1 MELILVETITDDL
14 DKFCCLNK
22 KCPKYGLRGEK
33 NIRVRDRYGPNSTRL
48 LYCLVCKKKFSERRG
63 TVFFDS
69 RLPEEKVVAILEHV
83 VEGNGMRKT
92 GRLVKVDSDTVSRYT
107 RLAGEHAET
116 LHDELVAFSPQH
128 KRGAIRRKVGLRVEE
143 AKKLRRKQSG

>member
-1 MELILVETITDDL
+1 MKTITDDL
-14 DKFCCLNK
+14 DKFCCQNK
-22 KCPKYGLRGEK
+22 TCPKYGLRGEK
-33 NIRVRDRYGPNSTRL
+33 NIRVRDYYGPNNTRL

-63 TVFFDS
+63 TIFFDS

-92 GRLVKVDSDTVSRYT
+92 GRLVKVDSDTVCRYT

-116 LHDELVAFSPQH
+116 LHDEKWDFVW
-128 KRGAIRRKVGLRVEE
+128 
-143 AKKLRRKQSG
+143 KK